1 MGWVGEAFAAWA
13 IVVRAKAEPR
23 PVQSHAT
30 PAVPS
35 DLAGDL
41 ELVRTELGLPGV
53 RWLAAGD
60 GGLLAEL
67 VHACYGDTYSYAALY
82 RAEEIEALWAEGSL
96 LSLGHIDENGR
107 LDGHTGFWR
116 KDPNG
121 EYVESGVS
129 LVHPGA
135 RRGFG
140 VDPVQMWQALLERWS
155 LATAFIH
162 QNTTTRH
169 AHAQLHAA
177 RHMRAR
183 PTGWI
188 FDYALGEALVG
199 LSELPAPMHALTMS
213 TALHPGAPALAVPDG
228 PWAAWLAE
236 LVHEVLPAAVVT
248 AVPCSPKLGALVL
261 EPIEHNQ
268 SLGLC
273 RRVVSGL
280 EASIDG
286 SASHA
291 AEPLARVELL
301 HLPLQPELV
310 SATWAS
316 LLGAGYLPVGVR
328 LHQRRTSELV
338 LQRVTAA
345 HARESITSMVLAG
358 ARVRKLA
365 DGWLEACA
373 RTS

>member
-1 MGWVGEAFAAWA
+1 MTSGKPEVSWLGEAAE
-13 IVVRAKAEPR
+13 RA
-23 PVQSHAT
+23 
-30 PAVPS
+30 PA
-35 DLAGDL
+35 
-41 ELVRTELGLPGV
+41 LVRTELGLPGL
-53 RWLAAGD
+53 RWLGPGD
-60 GGLLAEL
+60 GRLLVEL
-67 VHACYGDTYSYAALY
+67 VRACYGDTYSYAALY
-82 RAEEIEALWAEGSL
+82 HAEEIEALWARGSL
-96 LSLGHIDENGR
+96 LSLGHLDDDGR

-140 VDPVQMWQALLERWS
+140 VDPAQMWQALLERWS
-155 LATAFIH
+155 SAAAFIH

-199 LSELPAPMHALTMS
+199 LAEMPAPMHALTMS
-213 TALHPGAPALAVPDG
+213 TMLHPSAPALAVPEG

-236 LVHEVLPAAVVT
+236 LLRGVLPAVDVAV
-248 AVPCSPKLGALVL
+248 VPCSPTIGRLAL
-261 EPIEHNQ
+261 EPIEHNP
-268 SLGLC
+268 SLDLC
-273 RRVVSGL
+273 RRVVTGL
-280 EASIDG
+280 ENVPVPVPVSSLSPSNDP
-286 SASHA
+286 
-291 AEPLARVELL
+291 PLTRVELL
-301 HLPLQPELV
+301 HLPMRSTLV

-316 LLGAGYLPVGVR
+316 LSRAGYLPVGVR
-328 LHQRRTSELV
+328 PHRRRTSEIV
-338 LQRVTAA
+338 LQRVAAA
-345 HARESITSMVLAG
+345 HARESIASMTLAG
-358 ARVRKLA
+358 SHVRALA